1 MDREQSSRIK
11 ADLKRKMVLLS
22 GPRQVGKSWL
32 SKEIMKDFARPR
44 YLNWDNIE
52 DREVIQRQGWSTAT
66 DLLVLDEIHKMP
78 GWKPFASPATAWQAD
93 TSITG
98 FFLSRLPKPPFSV
111 KNGASPTMKKGVVSR
126 NPGSPKATTSRGAG
140 DDSIWMG

>member
-1 MDREQSSRIK
+1 MDREQASRIR

-32 SKEIMKDFARPR
+32 SKEIMMDFARPR

-66 DLLVLDEIHKMP
+66 DLLVLDDIHKTP
-78 GWKPFASPATAWQAD
+78 GWKSH
-93 TSITG
+93 
-98 FFLSRLPKPPFSV
+98 L
-111 KNGASPTMKKGVVSR
+111 KGL
-126 NPGSPKATTSRGAG
+126 
-140 DDSIWMG
+140 